1 MINSSLIAAESFRE
15 DIEIVYVAANAIAEE
30 WGTAKMMNMA
40 ALGAML
46 AGRPVLP
53 LDIAK
58 KALTEHL
65 PAGKQHLVEA
75 NLEVI
80 ERGSQ
85 IVQASNC

>member
-1 MINSSLIAAESFRE
+1 MCIRDSI
-15 DIEIVYVAANAIAEE
+15 YVAANAIAEE

-53 LDIAK
+53 LDIVK